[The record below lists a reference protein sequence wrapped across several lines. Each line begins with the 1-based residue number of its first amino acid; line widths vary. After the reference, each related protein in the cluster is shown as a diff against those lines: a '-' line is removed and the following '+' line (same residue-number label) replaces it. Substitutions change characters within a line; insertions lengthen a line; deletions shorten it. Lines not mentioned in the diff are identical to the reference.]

1 MELLSKVETK
11 VTEVVYTIQDDVVPS
26 LSPNLSTFYYK
37 EWINDSGKIVD
48 AQLVDKDGYQI
59 DDPVLMVSVEVFLT
73 QLEDTEMPY

>member
-11 VTEVVYTIQDDVVPS
+11 VTEVVYTIQDDV
-26 LSPNLSTFYYK
+26 STFYYK

-59 DDPVLMVSVEVFLT
+59 DDPVLMVCVEVFVT

>member
-11 VTEVVYTIQDDVVPS
+11 VTEVVYTIQDDVS
-26 LSPNLSTFYYK
+26 AFYYK
-37 EWINDSGKIVD
+37 EWIDDRGKVID

-59 DDPVLMVSVEVFLT
+59 DDPVLMECVEVFVD

>member
-11 VTEVVYTIQDDVVPS
+11 VTEVVYTIQYSPFRS

-37 EWINDSGKIVD
+37 EWVNDSGKIID
-48 AQLVDKDGYQI
+48 AQLVDNDGYQI
-59 DDPVLMVSVEVFLT
+59 DDPVLMESVEVFLT

>member
-11 VTEVVYTIQDDVVPS
+11 VTEVVYTIQDDV
-26 LSPNLSTFYYK
+26 STFYYK

-48 AQLVDKDGYQI
+48 AQLVDNDGYQI
-59 DDPVLMVSVEVFLT
+59 DDPVLMECVEVFVT